1 MTAAERAEPAATA
14 AVPAAAPARA
24 VALDAA
30 PAPGL
35 GGIRPPLRR
44 DRAVFL
50 SGVCAALARHLGRSV
65 GGVRVLAIAVAL
77 AAGLVALLPAAF
89 GAPVTA
95 LAAGA
100 PALLYLWL
108 WVLVPREQGTP
119 DAPRTRVVPVALL
132 LLVAAGIAALAT
144 LVLWRSSAPVADG
157 SMPTAV
163 LAAAAYLWAYLV
175 DRRDPRHAASAHPVR
190 VIAAALLG
198 VVGLL
203 MLPQAVIEGRP
214 IVAVTA
220 AVFLLLAL
228 AGFVVPPLLARSAAR
243 AAERAAL
250 AREEQR
256 AEIAAHLHD
265 SVLQTLAIIQNRA
278 GTGTEIARIARAQE
292 RELRD
297 WLFAGTDPFAGD
309 LATELKTI
317 ARELE
322 LEHAVRIEV
331 VTVGDVGGIESAALA
346 GAAREA
352 LVNAA
357 RHAGGDVTVYAEAT
371 PDAVEVFVRDR
382 GAGFDPDAVPDG
394 RLGIRESIVGRMAR
408 AGGTGSVT
416 SDADGTEVLLRL
428 PRRAATASGPAASA
442 ASAPPAAPEGGAS

>member
-1 MTAAERAEPAATA
+1 MTAAERDVPVASASPVGDAA
-14 AVPAAAPARA
+14 
-24 VALDAA
+24 DAA
-30 PAPGL
+30 PVVPAR
-35 GGIRPPLRR
+35 IRPPLVRA
-44 DRAVFL
+44 RAVL
-50 SGVCAALARHLGRSV
+50 LAGVCAALARHLGASTA
-65 GGVRVLAIAVAL
+65 GVRVLAVTITVV
-77 AAGLVALLPAAF
+77 AGLVGLLPAAS
-89 GAPVTA
+89 GAPVTPLA
-95 LAAGA
+95 LAA

-108 WVLVPREQGTP
+108 WVLTPREPGTP
-119 DAPRTRVVPVALL
+119 DAARTRRVPVALL
-132 LLVAAGIAALAT
+132 LLVAAGVSALAT
-144 LVLWRSSAPVADG
+144 LVLWRSSALVADG
-157 SMPTAV
+157 SIPTAAFAV
-163 LAAAAYLWAYLV
+163 AAYLWAYLV
-175 DRRDPRHAASAHPVR
+175 DRRDPRHAASAHPIR

-228 AGFVVPPLLARSAAR
+228 AGFVVPPLLTRSAAR

-331 VTVGDVGGIESAALA
+331 VTVGDVGAIESAALA

-371 PDAVEVFVRDR
+371 PEAVEVFVRDR

-428 PRRAATASGPAASA
+428 PRRAATASGAA
-442 ASAPPAAPEGGAS
+442 ASAPAPPAASEGGAS